1 MAGFLDGWLGGLAGW
16 LGPTILTLSVIASP
30 YLLNFHFKFDQNWMK
45 IADFKAV
52 RLVIIIEFSQKSV
65 ETLKPCKI
73 QLRLVFSKNPLKLGR
88 KSVKTTVLD

>member
-1 MAGFLDGWLGGLAGW
+1 MKFNQVILFFKVLAGFLDGWLGGLAGW
-16 LGPTILTLSVIASP
+16 LGPTILTISVIASP

-52 RLVIIIEFSQKSV
+52 RLVIIMEFSQKSV

-73 QLRLVFSKNPLKLGR
+73 Q
-88 KSVKTTVLD
+88 